1 MDEHKE
7 NIHAVNMSHGHKENI
22 HGQEVGV
29 NMSHEHKENIHG
41 QEVGVNMSHGH
52 KENIHGQEVGVN
64 MSHEHKENIHG
75 QEVGVNMSHEHK
87 ENIHGQEV
95 GVNMSHE
102 HKENIH
108 GQEVG
113 VNMSHEHKEN
123 IHGQEVGVNMS
134 HEHKENIHGQ
144 EVGVNMSHEH
154 KENIHGQEVG
164 VNMSHEHKENI
175 HGQEV
180 GVNMSHEH
188 KENIHG
194 QEVGVNMSHEHK
206 ENIHGQE
213 VGVNMSHEHKE
224 NIHGQEVGVN
234 MSHEHKE
241 NIHGQEVGVNM
252 SHENEKVTPGSP
264 ICPSG
269 DHAPEASQSNS
280 DFSHPVYKEIA
291 MANGHINRMTR
302 DELHSKL
309 AELKLDTR
317 GVKDVMKKRLK
328 SHYKKQKLTQSTAE
342 GGPPADTYYDYIC
355 VVDFEATCEEDN
367 PADFLHE
374 IIEFPMV
381 LISTHTLEIVETF
394 QEYVK
399 PELNPKL
406 SDFCV
411 QLTGIT
417 QEMVDAADTFPDVL
431 RRVVLWLQQKKL
443 GTKYKYAFLTDGA
456 WDMSKF
462 LNIQCRTSQ
471 IRYPQFAR
479 RWINIRKSYGNFY
492 KVPRTQTKL
501 STMLDKLGL
510 EYEGRPHSGLDDS
523 RNIARIALRMLQ
535 DGCQL
540 RVNERMHAGQ
550 LLTVPSS
557 ATLEGAPPPRW
568 PRNRK

>member
-1 MDEHKE
+1 MSHEHKEDIHAVNMSHEHKE
-7 NIHAVNMSHGHKENI
+7 NIHAVNMSHEHKEDIHAVNMSHEHREDIHAVNMSHEHKENV
-22 HGQEVGV
+22 HGQEVGMNMSHGHKEDIHAVNMSHEHKEDIHAV
-29 NMSHEHKENIHG
+29 NMSHEHKENIHA
-41 QEVGVNMSHGH
+41 VNMSHEH
-52 KENIHGQEVGVN
+52 KEDIHAVNMSHEHKEDLHAVN
-64 MSHEHKENIHG
+64 MSHEHKENIHA
-75 QEVGVNMSHEHK
+75 VNMSHEHK
-87 ENIHGQEV
+87 EDIHGQEV
-95 GVNMSHE
+95 AVNMSHGE
-102 HKENIH
+102 D
-108 GQEVG
+108 
-113 VNMSHEHKEN
+113 
-123 IHGQEVGVNMS
+123 
-134 HEHKENIHGQ
+134 
-144 EVGVNMSHEH
+144 
-154 KENIHGQEVG
+154 
-164 VNMSHEHKENI
+164 
-175 HGQEV
+175 
-180 GVNMSHEH
+180 
-188 KENIHG
+188 
-194 QEVGVNMSHEHK
+194 
-206 ENIHGQE
+206 
-213 VGVNMSHEHKE
+213 
-224 NIHGQEVGVN
+224 
-234 MSHEHKE
+234 
-241 NIHGQEVGVNM
+241 
-252 SHENEKVTPGSP
+252 EKVTPGSP

-302 DELHSKL
+302 DELLSKL

-431 RRVVLWLQQKKL
+431 RRVVLWLQQKQL